1 MAKKKPQAAYL
12 AAPEDEPNFD
22 ALDQFLGGL
31 EASKPAQELPNRGG
45 LRGMADV
52 ALAGGRG
59 AVQGVRMFTDLA
71 GSDNAA
77 SRGLRTVEDFIGG
90 LRSAQ
95 AKQDDQEA
103 AAILKA
109 AENAGILDQVVAG
122 AKAFAV
128 APVSTLAQAV
138 GTSIPTIGAALI
150 PGVGQGA
157 AVARMGAALGMG
169 AAQGAG
175 SVKGQI
181 YDEVKQELLQAG
193 ASPEEAERRA
203 LEASSY
209 DQSGGK
215 IATGAALGALAGST
229 GMERAIG
236 AIAHGT
242 AKQAPGMA
250 RRVLTH
256 GATEALPEA
265 AQGAQEKLASNQA
278 LYEQGF
284 DVAPGAGVVAAGT
297 MEGLAGFGMGAAAG
311 LPRPAVRA
319 GDQLRAEGL
328 QPERGPY
335 TRASNAAVEAAAN
348 KVDAN
353 PSLAAAADKI
363 AAVGGVAPIDP
374 TISPDE
380 ALMRMEAE
388 ASALDSRYGTPTRD
402 DWSRLATAPQAEP
415 EAPWMAEARAIAA
428 ADQAEIER
436 ERQQQ
441 EKAARLAQIEAAPVD
456 RAPRVRTPEP
466 AAPAPAVPADVVQ
479 AYVESRRN
487 DGTPAG
493 RFFATEFDAG
503 RITRDEV
510 QGLIDAARPIPKSPD
525 QRLAEAAAQA
535 PKPQAPQ
542 PGDILNGL
550 GEPFRN
556 QRAAEKVAQREG
568 GSVIVVDGGWSV
580 RPKESDTSHA
590 QARTRKE
597 EDSNLHRVGGDQESV
612 PVAEQFSLPEVR
624 GRRDNDL
631 RGMEG
636 GLQLVPG
643 GGGGA
648 AVAESHAGQEG
659 QLQGLRAGQRALGD
673 AEGATAKPDQQPAA
687 DPRRPDDADGAM
699 GRGTGHQKDDA
710 PRKTESRVANRQ
722 GADDGT
728 EANGRDRGGRP
739 SGVPRQAN
747 DDGASG
753 EAQRRESRNDQMAD
767 QSRGQPGPS
776 VHASELTTDIPTLK
790 RQWQAAVQAGEG
802 ATARAINDRI
812 VALKA
817 NAAVQPTTEAPASQA
832 AAPGAVA
839 AAPAANVPGAGG
851 AAVEADGVTQ
861 SATAATDQA
870 PVKQRKVDQVK
881 AKRAAKAK
889 PAPAAPESAASTTQ
903 GERNGD
909 EAQAQAQEVLSNK
922 PADVT
927 TAGAPAT
934 HADPG
939 EAAEPATPAVLK
951 ESLAKAAKRED
962 RKPSEMRADLLAQI
976 DAKLADAA
984 DEYLPTWRAPTKD
997 QIRKAMVGTGIT
1009 NEARIVQMLEGQH
1022 QNRVAEA
1029 ADRIGYVMFDV
1040 PGDGKFKVLNT
1051 KSKLTD
1057 FRRQV
1062 ESSPGFKNTSSAPKP
1077 EGSSGGEKG
1086 YGGAKAAIEGM
1097 IDEGD
1102 AQAAVDYAAMKGM
1115 DLAEVLKGQQE
1126 RLKKVA
1132 GLTPTAEGE
1141 EAPAAEP
1148 AAPASAPAPAAA
1160 TKRTGQYEASEVF
1173 AIYRAAESAARGLWS
1188 SSGAGKHNT
1197 KLRKGLRELGL
1208 KQTQVDNVMAEAAT
1222 VHAQRTRGS
1231 TTMTYLS
1238 GQDFM
1243 AGARR
1248 AGVVAEQAAPAPAPA
1263 APPAWHTKLP
1273 EQGEPVS
1280 NKDRTY
1286 PSNPASPIDGRRVVA
1301 RLAGEA
1307 VDALTQ
1313 TQLMAGVKMTPW
1325 VLPATDDRN
1334 GVVRLLPEDQ
1344 QPSASWQQMG
1354 TDPLPVG
1361 MLSRDQMVGRLIERL
1376 RSAPLLAS
1384 DDANA
1389 PAAPKQEAAAEP
1401 PAPQPEKQEAAP
1413 AENRLDNFGE
1423 TLPPARRNMAAKL
1436 TEDLADDDIARRP
1449 LSEIW
1454 PLAENDAIEDT
1465 FAAAVA
1471 HAARAEIP
1479 SKPRQPYKL
1488 RLWVEKVKTLRGLAG
1503 RIVSGEVTR
1512 DRMGTL
1518 IDTQFRS
1525 LRDWWSK
1532 VQLLGDVSRDQW
1544 KRIGSVEERPD
1555 AIAYE
1560 DGKQVQA
1567 PTLRIEIDGKGKWL
1581 HGDVGVDG
1589 ADRGTVGGNK
1599 AGIMAMLDAA
1609 EPEQR
1614 MKFEIRRNIN
1624 TGEVFINKE
1633 GDAERRRL
1641 MTFASVEEARKAIAE
1656 QYDELVSQ
1664 WEGVKARDNIT
1675 ERDLRGAENRPRA
1688 GKDHRKGR
1696 DVTPNEF
1703 QQTFGFRGGEF
1714 GKWVEQGKG
1723 DKERQALLNS
1733 AFDALMDLSDMLH
1746 IPPRA
1751 ISLNGTLGIAFGSR
1765 GSGWA
1770 SAHFEPSNLV
1780 INLTKTRG
1788 AGALA
1793 HEWFHALD
1801 NYFSRL
1807 RRDGEEAKFTG
1818 DKDKYRNDNYITHQ
1832 PEALMVRKDRS
1843 RHYSPMT
1850 ASALKARH
1858 AARQQ
1863 KESRTGWPPA
1873 DAYAPENWERDPS
1886 IKTDVRPEVEVRFAD
1901 LVKAL
1906 NDSPMTQRSR
1916 RLDKGAR
1923 GYWGSTLERAARA
1936 FESFVQA
1943 RMQEQG
1949 YHNDFLANVLPVEEM
1964 RRNPERYPYLLPG
1977 EVKPIAD
1984 AFDALFSEVKTR
1996 EDDAG
2001 NVAMFSRATATGP
2014 RVNLESARQL
2024 ADQLASTGLLRLN
2037 VVQSTTDM
2045 PMRLQRQL
2053 SKSAPDG
2060 RVRGAYFRGTD
2071 EVWMVAD
2078 HIRGAN
2084 EFVEVALHEAFH
2096 RGLGKTIPDAKPLL
2110 REIWRTNQ
2118 NVRKATADQMRQHG
2132 IGRDEAIEEALAKM
2146 AEAGEVRDLKGW
2158 PKLLEAIRTWLGKMA
2173 RAVGIEMVWTDDMV
2187 ADLVAASTREG
2198 LKAGVHAD
2206 MAAQAVAADRGQRAQ
2221 TETEAFKRWFGDSK
2235 VVDAK
2240 GQPLVV
2246 HHGTRA
2252 DFSSFY
2258 VPHPEGK
2265 QRFYFAADPSVAS
2278 EYTNDHT
2285 GQPGSGANMMPAF
2298 VALKNPAV
2306 VDGGGANFTGIDL
2319 SGVPDQLSAS
2329 LPSEVVRRGYA
2340 SLSTLA
2346 SAAEA
2351 QGFDGVVA
2359 RNVRDGAGPYGENT
2373 PTDVFVA
2380 FRPEQIKSAIGNR
2393 GDFDPT
2399 NPDIR
2404 AKRAPTVTVETDE
2417 ATGAPVYATDDIS
2430 IGFPQETERFEY
2442 VLQDGEKIVN
2452 YSIGPADGFDSYGF
2466 VELVIGADGIPKA
2479 LADIEIRPDLRG
2491 QAIGEKVMAAILGAH
2506 PDADIE
2512 ISNIVEGARGFWAK
2526 MGVPEQNRAAGE
2538 AYDGTLNYQTFQE
2551 AQDER
2556 AANRAA
2562 AGRGAAGEGRNA
2574 GTEDRAQGADWQ
2586 AQGLMLSRAEPSN
2599 GIGVSRRNA
2608 LIAIAASA
2616 AGGQAKADVT
2626 LGKAKA
2632 IAVEVLEQALPAPIA
2647 SSLTGKRDSGVT
2659 EIQGA
2664 PSIKRAMQLVADTGP
2679 EQLRS
2684 LAKQIASMLPDK
2696 GVMLTIHGKG
2706 QWNAHGAV
2714 TWGAGGP
2721 HMQLMSGEG
2730 HTGLTYGTFIHEAMH
2745 LAVLARY
2752 QTLGVGVLRNNDKVL
2767 GMAAPVAAKELAQF
2781 KAVWEEFDKAAGS
2794 LSGLDEKTKVSV
2806 SEARRSPDEFFV
2818 RALTDARLQAVMAKM
2833 KYEGATLLERFK
2845 DWIKSALFGLRQEGT
2860 AASWLDAALEA
2871 SNDLVKS
2878 MAKDEGD
2885 FSRMR
2890 KINEV
2895 NSQRSASDF
2904 ADGRAVLSRAEPA
2917 DAADM
2922 RAAPVVRQIQQR
2934 AHDLLATKRNF
2945 NWWHRTVGT
2954 QYHKAQVDADFGR
2967 VFNAAQDYLH
2977 DTSAFANEAADM
2989 APDLLPQLK
2998 SLRDLKK
3005 TLGLSKPD
3013 REKMAAAVFQGTLD
3027 WTRDDSGQPVEAG
3040 PDDTAGIVWTPAEL
3054 RERFGFTGNHLGDGK
3069 YDGQI
3074 GLYQQFRASVD
3085 RSLDTLVASDVVRL
3099 LGSELPPGMRA
3110 LVSSGDLG
3118 RFKGLVTAY
3127 LKDAPGMGD
3136 LADQVNEK
3144 YARIEELKA
3153 RGYAPLMRFGRY
3165 TVDVVGEDGER
3176 KFFGLYENEA
3186 EANRAARQFKEGAD
3200 PGDEVTQGVLS
3211 EEAYKQFQG
3220 MTPETLELFAEVA
3233 GVEKNDVFQEY
3244 LKRAKNN
3251 RSALKRL
3258 IHRKGIAGYSE
3269 DASRVL
3275 AQFLTSNARAASS
3288 NLHLGEMAKAVQ
3300 DIPKQKGDVIDEAIR
3315 LREYVQTPQEE
3326 AQALRGL
3333 MFASFLGGSVASAMV
3348 NLTQPLMMTLPY
3360 LSQFG
3365 GPAKAA
3371 ARLMGAMGA
3380 ALGNYDRD
3388 SALGK
3393 ALAMAEKEGIVSPQE
3408 MHQLQAE
3415 ASGSLAGH
3423 PALRRLTFAWG
3434 SLFSAAEQFNRR
3446 LSFVAAYNTAVAEG
3460 KADPAAFAAKAV
3472 EETQG
3477 VYNKGNKPR
3486 FARGTVGAVAFT
3498 FKQYSVSYMEFLK
3511 RLPTRERTMALA
3523 VLLLAAGAQG
3533 MPGADDL
3540 DDLIDTLGQG
3550 LGYDTNAKLWKT
3562 RVLSEA
3568 IGSDGADFV
3577 LRGFSA
3583 LPGFPLDVAG
3593 RLGLGNMIP
3602 GTGLLLKSKQD
3613 KAGEVAEALG
3623 PAASLAKGVAGAVP
3637 ALASGNLGGVVEG
3650 IAPKAVK
3657 DLRKA
3662 LEMYQTG
3669 EYRDTKGRKV
3679 TDADATDALV
3689 KGLGFQPAQV
3699 ARDSRRVQMAN
3710 QQIALAKAT
3719 EAEFADAIARA
3730 RVDGDPD
3737 AELKARQ
3744 RLADWNASNPESR
3757 IVITPAQLA
3766 RRARELRTTRDDR
3779 FVRTAPKE
3787 MRQSIKELVQ

>member
-31 EASKPAQELPNRGG
+31 EASKPAQELPNRGV

-348 KVDAN
+348 KIDFD
-353 PSLAAAADKI
+353 PSLLAAGQKLQGMAGLEQAGTAPGAAAPKQTFGNEI
-363 AAVGGVAPIDP
+363 AYTPDP
-374 TISPDE
+374 DT
-380 ALMRMEAE
+380 
-388 ASALDSRYGTPTRD
+388 G
-402 DWSRLATAPQAEP
+402 RLAIGDATEIAKANIARTAAKHEPMPQDVADGIVAKATERGLNMVAVPHPEGGGFTVVPREWVTAAMAAPQA
-415 EAPWMAEARAIAA
+415 APAGPSVAERAMQAAESLTLEGDPAVAAAEQEAR
-428 ADQAEIER
+428 R
-436 ERQQQ
+436 
-441 EKAARLAQIEAAPVD
+441 AQIQSAPVD

-466 AAPAPAVPADVVQ
+466 AAPAPAVPADVVA

-510 QGLIDAARPIPKSPD
+510 QGLIDAARPKSPD

-542 PGDILNGL
+542 PGDILNPK

-580 RPKESDTSHA
+580 RPKESD
-590 QARTRKE
+590 ART
-597 EDSNLHRVGGDQESV
+597 SN
-612 PVAEQFSLPEVR
+612 APE
-624 GRRDNDL
+624 
-631 RGMEG
+631 
-636 GLQLVPG
+636 PG
-643 GGGGA
+643 GP
-648 AVAESHAGQEG
+648 AGE
-659 QLQGLRAGQRALGD
+659 
-673 AEGATAKPDQQPAA
+673 P
-687 DPRRPDDADGAM
+687 
-699 GRGTGHQKDDA
+699 
-710 PRKTESRVANRQ
+710 V
-722 GADDGT
+722 ADDGRSAGT
-728 EANGRDRGGRP
+728 GELRDQRP
-739 SGVPRQAN
+739 ADVPLGAAGTADEVRAG
-747 DDGASG
+747 DGA
-753 EAQRRESRNDQMAD
+753 AAV
-767 QSRGQPGPS
+767 QPGRTGA
-776 VHASELTTDIPTLK
+776 ASELTTDLPTLK
-790 RQWQAAVQAGEG
+790 RQWQAAVQAGDG

-817 NAAVQPTTEAPASQA
+817 NAAVQPATEAPASQA

-839 AAPAANVPGAGG
+839 APTKANVPGAGSG
-851 AAVEADGVTQ
+851 AVEADGVKPSPLGLSEEQRRAAIDAETMEDRPDAPEVAQ
-861 SATAATDQA
+861 PTKGRRVKVYSRTLNGINDVTAHLYELPGYKGPQLAVKEYKSSRGQGYRVYLPKSGAFIADSNGVSSLDDTLKLAVLRIGNARDAISKRHASASLAAA
-870 PVKQRKVDQVK
+870 PEAEKPSIPKSKKVSQVK
-881 AKRAAKAK
+881 AKREAKK
-889 PAPAAPESAASTTQ
+889 TPAPAAPETAASTTQ

-909 EAQAQAQEVLSNK
+909 EAQAQAQEVLK
-922 PADVT
+922 KEAPADVT
-927 TAGAPAT
+927 TAGATAT

-939 EAAEPATPAVLK
+939 EAAEPATPAVVA
-951 ESLAKAAKRED
+951 ESITKAAKRED
-962 RKPSEMRADLLAQI
+962 RKPSEMKADLLRQI
-976 DAKLADAA
+976 DAKLADAQ
-984 DEYLPTWRAPTKD
+984 DEYLPTWKAPTKD

-1009 NEARIVQMLEGQH
+1009 NESRIVQMLEGQH

-1102 AQAAVDYAAMKGM
+1102 AQAAVDYAAMKGL
-1115 DLAEVLKGQQE
+1115 DLAEVLKGQKD
-1126 RLKKVA
+1126 RLAKVA
-1132 GLTPTAEGE
+1132 GLTPTADGD

-1248 AGVVAEQAAPAPAPA
+1248 AGVVPEQATAAPAPAA
-1263 APPAWHTKLP
+1263 
-1273 EQGEPVS
+1273 EP
-1280 NKDRTY
+1280 T
-1286 PSNPASPIDGRRVVA
+1286 
-1301 RLAGEA
+1301 
-1307 VDALTQ
+1307 
-1313 TQLMAGVKMTPW
+1313 
-1325 VLPATDDRN
+1325 
-1334 GVVRLLPEDQ
+1334 
-1344 QPSASWQQMG
+1344 
-1354 TDPLPVG
+1354 
-1361 MLSRDQMVGRLIERL
+1361 
-1376 RSAPLLAS
+1376 
-1384 DDANA
+1384 
-1389 PAAPKQEAAAEP
+1389 PAAPKQEAAAEQ

-1423 TLPPARRNMAAKL
+1423 ALPPARRNMAAKL
-1436 TEDLADDDIARRP
+1436 TEDLADDDIAKRP

-1454 PLAENDAIEDT
+1454 PLAENEAIEDS

-1599 AGIMAMLDAA
+1599 AGIMAMLNAA
-1609 EPEQR
+1609 EPEKR

-1916 RLDKGAR
+1916 RLDKGSR

-1936 FESFVQA
+1936 FENFVQA

-2001 NVAMFSRATATGP
+2001 NVAMFSRGGASPGR
-2014 RVNLESARQL
+2014 RVDLASAQAL
-2024 ADQLASTGLLRLN
+2024 ADQLASTGLIRLN
-2037 VVQSTTDM
+2037 VVQSVSDM
-2045 PMRLQRQL
+2045 PLNLQRQL

-2206 MAAQAVAADRGQRAQ
+2206 VAAQAAA
-2221 TETEAFKRWFGDSK
+2221 
-2235 VVDAK
+2235 
-2240 GQPLVV
+2240 
-2246 HHGTRA
+2246 
-2252 DFSSFY
+2252 
-2258 VPHPEGK
+2258 
-2265 QRFYFAADPSVAS
+2265 
-2278 EYTNDHT
+2278 
-2285 GQPGSGANMMPAF
+2285 
-2298 VALKNPAV
+2298 
-2306 VDGGGANFTGIDL
+2306 
-2319 SGVPDQLSAS
+2319 
-2329 LPSEVVRRGYA
+2329 
-2340 SLSTLA
+2340 
-2346 SAAEA
+2346 
-2351 QGFDGVVA
+2351 
-2359 RNVRDGAGPYGENT
+2359 
-2373 PTDVFVA
+2373 
-2380 FRPEQIKSAIGNR
+2380 
-2393 GDFDPT
+2393 
-2399 NPDIR
+2399 

-2479 LADIEIRPDLRG
+2479 LADIEVKPELRG
-2491 QAIGEKVMAAILGAH
+2491 QGIGDKVMAAILGAH
-2506 PDADIE
+2506 PGVDLE

-2574 GTEDRAQGADWQ
+2574 RAEDRAQGADGQ

-2599 GIGVSRRNA
+2599 GLGVSRRNA

-2684 LAKQIASMLPDK
+2684 LARQIASMLPDK

-2767 GMAAPVAAKELAQF
+2767 GMTAPAAAKELAQF

-2794 LSGLDEKTKVSV
+2794 LSGIDEKTKVSV

-2833 KYEGATLLERFK
+2833 KYEGTTLLERFK
-2845 DWIKSALFGLRQEGT
+2845 DWIKSALFGFKQEGT

-2878 MAKDEGD
+2878 MAKDDGD

-2895 NSQRSASDF
+2895 QSQRSASEF
-2904 ADGRAVLSRAEPA
+2904 ADGQAVLSRAEPA
-2917 DAADM
+2917 DATDM
-2922 RAAPVVRQIQQR
+2922 RSAPVVRQIQQR
-2934 AHDLLATKRNF
+2934 AHELLATKRTF

-2954 QYHKAQVDADFGR
+2954 QYHKAQVDADFGK
-2967 VFNAAQDYLH
+2967 VYTAAQDFIH
-2977 DTSAFANEAADM
+2977 DTSAFANDPANL

-2998 SLRDLKK
+2998 SLGDLKK
-3005 TLGLSKPD
+3005 TLGLNKRD
-3013 REKMAAAVFQGTLD
+3013 RESMAAAVFEGTLD
-3027 WTRDDSGQPVEAG
+3027 WMRDDSGQPVKAG

-3054 RERFGFTGNHLGDGK
+3054 RERFGFNDRQVK
-3069 YDGQI
+3069 
-3074 GLYQQFRASVD
+3074 LYEQFRASVD

-3099 LGSELPPGMRA
+3099 LGSDLPPGMRA

-3118 RFKGLVTAY
+3118 RFKGLVTAF
-3127 LKDAPGMGD
+3127 LQDAPGMGD
-3136 LADQVNEK
+3136 VADQVAEK
-3144 YARIEELKA
+3144 YDRIEELKA

-3165 TVDVVGEDGER
+3165 TVDVVSEDGER
-3176 KFFGLYENEA
+3176 KFFGLYESEA

-3233 GVEKNDVFQEY
+3233 GVEKNEVFQEY

-3333 MFASFLGGSVASAMV
+3333 LFASFLGGSVASAMV

-3511 RLPTRERTMALA
+3511 RLPTRERTLALA

-3623 PAASLAKGVAGAVP
+3623 PAASLAKGVASAVP
-3637 ALASGNLGGVVEG
+3637 ALTTGNVAGVVEG

-3657 DLRKA
+3657 DLVKS
-3662 LEMYQTG
+3662 LEMYRTG

-3679 TDADATDALV
+3679 TEADATDALV

-3710 QQIALAKAT
+3710 QQIALAKVT
-3719 EAEFADAIARA
+3719 EAEFAEAIARA

-3737 AELKARQ
+3737 GERKARQ
-3744 RLADWNASNPESR
+3744 RLAEWNARNPESR
-3757 IVITPAQLA
+3757 IAITPSQVA
-3766 RRARELRTTRDDR
+3766 RRARELRTTRDER
-3779 FVRTAPKE
+3779 FIRTAPKE
-3787 MRQSIKELVQ
+3787 MRQSIRETMQ